1 MSKLIENLSDTI
13 LSRWDKKHINDK
25 GEKIVTSLLTRFA
38 LNKGTYWS
46 NELEFQHQDEHIQFR
61 ANKNDTVTLGLLL
74 DHLFDIQEDEIS
86 DLYIITENRRGKT
99 GTSITREFEIIFKKV
114 KSRKTS
120 NLQRVA
126 TKWSPVKIM

>member
-74 DHLFDIQEDEIS
+74 DHL
-86 DLYIITENRRGKT
+86 L
-99 GTSITREFEIIFKKV
+99 IFKKM
-114 KSRKTS
+114 KSLICISSPKTGVEKPELL
-120 NLQRVA
+120 LQKRMRFG
-126 TKWSPVKIM
+126 I